1 MGVAHRVTTQVTQA
15 GTAPFLSCILHTPC
29 AGFLKTGTGTG
40 FQVPGTGT
48 WDPGPV
54 PDQRRGPNTED
65 RAKRAHRVCIP
76 HVRVFE
82 A

>member
-29 AGFLKTGTGTG
+29 AGFLKTGTWYRVPGPGYLAPGTRDRINAEGRTPRTELNAHTG
-40 FQVPGTGT
+40 FAY
-48 WDPGPV
+48 PV
-54 PDQRRGPNTED
+54 G
-65 RAKRAHRVCIP
+65 AF
-76 HVRVFE
+76 FE